1 MKTSKRYFSVERAL
15 EEIPRSEWS
24 SHPDIYK
31 EMQSCT
37 RLNGIIRIHIMKG
50 GVLMQCFEDISSE
63 VMAIL
68 QMKMLDK
75 LDYPKSFYWVAFRVS
90 QLVVSS
96 YRKRDFN
103 TFFSNEVSFDAPIGL
118 DKEGEDS
125 EGFAAILTNETAL
138 EDFSD
143 DVIHQVDLDNA
154 KTNLANKLKILGWP
168 SDIPKEHKRI
178 GRPKKNAA

>member
-1 MKTSKRYFSVERAL
+1 MKASKRYFSIERAL

-31 EMQSCT
+31 EMQTCN
-37 RLNGIIRIHIMKG
+37 RLNGMIRNHIMKG
-50 GVLMQCFEDISSE
+50 GVTMQCFDDISAE
-63 VMAIL
+63 VLAIL

-75 LDYPKSFYWVAFRVS
+75 LDEPKSFYYVGYRVA

-103 TFFSNEVSFDAPIGL
+103 TYFSNEVSFDAPIGL
-118 DKEGEDS
+118 DKDGEES
-125 EGFAAILTNETAL
+125 EGFAAILTNETTL

-143 DVIHQVDLDNA
+143 DVIHRVDLHNA
-154 KTNLANKLKILGWP
+154 KSNLARKLKSLGWP